1 MMLEDAVEVAD
12 AQRAEDK
19 DRDLHARLPQD
30 DAFLDIGAR
39 EHLGPCALER
49 KSDAGRPVPVRVCL
63 DDGND
68 ARREAGC
75 ALCCE
80 RRRDRAQVRFD
91 SAEIDNRAC
100 GADHYLP
107 EDFVPRTPLHRRSR
121 GPRPRSA
128 PVARSRGSLASI
140 TPEDF
145 VPRTPVHPRS
155 RGSLASITSAGGFRT
170 W

>member
-1 MMLEDAVEVAD
+1 MVLEYAVEVAD

-100 GADHYLP
+100 RADHLSTGGLRP
-107 EDFVPRTPLHRRSR
+107 PDSLTPSLAGTPAPLRS
-121 GPRPRSA
+121 G
-128 PVARSRGSLASI
+128 GSLASI

-145 VPRTPVHPRS
+145 V
-155 RGSLASITSAGGFRT
+155 
-170 W
+170 